1 MNYTDKEIIEIREI
15 EYYLNN
21 LEKIKEEL
29 RIASDIFK
37 RKPKINK
44 KNKIKIVKGKTKNKI
59 K

>member
-29 RIASDIFK
+29 RIASDLFK
-37 RKPKINK
+37 KSQNK
-44 KNKIKIVKGKTKNKI
+44 
-59 K
+59 

>member
-29 RIASDIFK
+29 RIASDLFK
-37 RKPKINK
+37 KSQK
-44 KNKIKIVKGKTKNKI
+44 
-59 K
+59 